1 MFPKRA
7 FITFSNEKYLPLI
20 TKLVE
25 SVLEFSVYPVIV
37 YTYNFSHNFN
47 NDRVYTKRI
56 DNDLIGVPKYLYYNI
71 HTDIGIVDRRNF
83 EAYYTLSRKPT
94 IITDAIE
101 NGLEEGIFLDAD
113 GIVRDTVDS
122 MFDYLPEC
130 EDYPLVGRGL
140 FEYMILNG
148 KGGNQIP
155 LELPLMKLLNV
166 NDRTMHYVQ
175 TNFILFNKNCKSF
188 FEECVSVSNNTELL
202 SNFYEYA
209 PWQDETIIN
218 VLLWKRG
225 AKKHL
230 PFLHFN
236 LDNYNELLN
245 FYENPKS
252 DYRVRGCEWHY
263 IPENKNDIKFFHGCK
278 LPSELSKCIEYLK
291 NKKYNMNS
299 KCINKKRI
307 AIVTLFDKNYKALA
321 DLSIPNK
328 MAYAGKYNYD
338 FIYFDDV
345 IDKSRPPQWGMVK
358 AVEKL
363 LLTNKYDWVW
373 WIDLDSL
380 IMNFDIKLESII
392 DENYDIVFTANQYSY
407 LSNGSAFYKNCDLT
421 KQFLKDS
428 YDLDKPYL
436 KNIDVNV
443 FDHAQQSM
451 RLLLLNEESY
461 RNRTKMIHERVC
473 NSFCTT
479 TNQSVLTY
487 YPNWNIDENIY
498 QPGDFLIQF
507 CGRDA
512 VSRVED
518 FFAYMAP
525 KKIAIVTLAKE
536 QIHLDKIKRSI
547 KDTMFDYEYYTPN
560 NISPHLYTSY
570 SQMINESVE
579 NVDSE
584 YIIFVSSKVK
594 VTSDD
599 ITDIIKKLC
608 SGYSFVSKVGFRL
621 FGTTK
626 QLFKRVGMMDERF
639 LGGEFED
646 VDFALR
652 LKMLNVAVYLEY
664 NEDMIDTSVHTSQYN
679 TLRGAGYTLFKNKW
693 NSNQN
698 NFVISSDD
706 LSNKQLQNINNDY
719 DLIKDS
725 WYTFD
730 KSYLN
735 EDYFLAKLIKDA
747 NIQVSYKKKKKVKVD
762 LTLNIRYIDS
772 ELYISYECVTPDFI
786 SVHVYDLTDP
796 NKHHCLTQYLLSSN
810 MWWGNDLKKY
820 NVLSELRI
828 YHQGNILYRN
838 ILGSN
843 FDIKLNLSTFTETF

>member
-421 KQFLKDS
+421 KRFLKDS

>member
-299 KCINKKRI
+299 RCINKKRI

-735 EDYFLAKLIKDA
+735 EEYFLAKLIKDA

>member
-747 NIQVSYKKKKKVKVD
+747 NIQISYKKKKKVKVD